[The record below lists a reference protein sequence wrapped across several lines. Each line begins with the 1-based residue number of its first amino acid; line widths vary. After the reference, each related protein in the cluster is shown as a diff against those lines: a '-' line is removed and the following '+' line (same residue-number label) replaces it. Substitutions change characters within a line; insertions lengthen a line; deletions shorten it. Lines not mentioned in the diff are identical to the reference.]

1 MRLKKVELINF
12 KRFTHLTIDAI
23 PESAKLVL
31 LIGSNGSGKSSVFDG
46 FELINSSVVIEEKS
60 TDYDYYRKEKNIKTN
75 VNISVSGNEKLN
87 FDIVINEV
95 NSLASAIIRKSINL
109 NKTNLFYGRTS
120 FRQLSRIKHK
130 GSILNFEN
138 DLDRPKYFIDK
149 DNRFEFDIERITQKI
164 LTDLFQTKKST
175 EEIKSS
181 YINPVNFALNNIFGD
196 NEKNKIELIEI
207 IPPLDGQIAQINFK
221 KGSSLLHYN
230 FLSAGEKE
238 IINILFNLLARKE
251 DFIDTIYFFDEIDLH
266 LNTKLQYAFLKE
278 ITENWIPENCQL
290 WTASHSLGFIQYA
303 KDSEH
308 AAIIDFDDLDFDVPQ
323 TLVPS
328 VKDNFDIFEIAVD
341 KNFLSEILIGKKAYF
356 SEGTDTPIY
365 NSLNI
370 KDTIFF
376 KADIGKI
383 EVFNKAIHLKLNGI
397 IDRDY
402 LDDNEIAEIENT
414 YSNIKLLRYYSIENY
429 LFHPDNLQEYYQSQ
443 QKEFDKENY
452 IKQLK
457 DEKTSKIVD
466 IAFGINKARDGYPFF
481 KENDNAKKL
490 KTFKENAKNINELL
504 KSDDFETFYKVFPMK
519 DYGKTIPERQNI
531 PKIELSKTNWFKNK
545 ITELLNK

>member
-12 KRFTHLTIDAI
+12 KRFTHLTIDSI

-75 VNISVSGNEKLN
+75 VNILVAGNDKLN

-130 GSILNFEN
+130 GSILNVEN

-238 IINILFNLLARKE
+238 IINIIFNLLARKD
-251 DFIDTIYFFDEIDLH
+251 DFNDTVYFLDEIDLH

-290 WTASHSLGFIQYA
+290 WTATHSLGFIQYA
-303 KDSEH
+303 KDTEH
-308 AAIIDFDDLDFDVPQ
+308 STIIDFDDLDFDIPQ
-323 TLVPS
+323 VLFPS
-328 VKDNFDIFEIAVD
+328 SKDNFEIFEIAVD
-341 KNFLSEILIGKKAYF
+341 KNFLSEIFAGKKAYF

-376 KADIGKI
+376 KADIGKL
-383 EVFNKAIHLKLNGI
+383 EVFNK
-397 IDRDY
+397 
-402 LDDNEIAEIENT
+402 
-414 YSNIKLLRYYSIENY
+414 
-429 LFHPDNLQEYYQSQ
+429 LF
-443 QKEFDKENY
+443 
-452 IKQLK
+452 
-457 DEKTSKIVD
+457 T
-466 IAFGINKARDGYPFF
+466 
-481 KENDNAKKL
+481 
-490 KTFKENAKNINELL
+490 
-504 KSDDFETFYKVFPMK
+504 
-519 DYGKTIPERQNI
+519 
-531 PKIELSKTNWFKNK
+531 
-545 ITELLNK
+545 

>member
-12 KRFTHLTIDAI
+12 KRFTNLTIDSI

-75 VNISVSGNEKLN
+75 VNILVAGNDKLN

-130 GSILNFEN
+130 GSILNVEN

-221 KGSSLLHYN
+221 KGNSTLHYN

-238 IINILFNLLARKE
+238 IINIIFNLLARKD
-251 DFIDTIYFFDEIDLH
+251 DFNDTVYFLDEIDLH

-290 WTASHSLGFIQYA
+290 WTATHSLGFIQYA
-303 KDSEH
+303 KDTEH
-308 AAIIDFDDLDFDVPQ
+308 SAIIDFDDLDFDIPQ
-323 TLVPS
+323 VLFPS
-328 VKDNFDIFEIAVD
+328 SKDNFEIFEIAVD
-341 KNFLSEILIGKKAYF
+341 KNFLSEVFAGKKAYF

-376 KADIGKI
+376 KADIGKL

-402 LDDNEIAEIENT
+402 LDDSEVTEIENT
-414 YSNIKLLRYYSIENY
+414 YQNIKILKYYSIENY
-429 LFHPDNLQEYYQSQ
+429 LFHPENLMEYYTNQH
-443 QKEFDKENY
+443 KDFNVENY
-452 IKQLK
+452 IKLLF
-457 DEKTSKIVD
+457 DEKNMKLVD
-466 IAFGINKARDGYPFF
+466 ISYGINKARDGYPFF

-490 KTFKENAKNINELL
+490 KNFKDNGRSIIELL
-504 KSDDFETFYKVFPMK
+504 QSNEFETFYKVFPMK
-519 DYGKTIPERQNI
+519 DYGKAIPDRQNLT
-531 PKIELSKTNWFKNK
+531 KIELSKTQWFKNK